1 MWITENAEGNVRV
14 VQAYYVIKA
23 ALDKQELLQQKQD
36 ILKAIG
42 GREEDVA
49 GLENAVVDMAGSNAE
64 LAQSFR

>member
-1 MWITENAEGNVRV
+1 MRV

-49 GLENAVVDMAGSNAE
+49 GLEYAAADMAGSNAE